1 MKSLGKITK
10 GKGEAQQQQDQN
22 VFHAQTSIP
31 KGEAKSIL
39 VLSCVPSLLKHP
51 LINNARKRLLCGDA
65 NMKKTDVRPPVIMLV
80 LAISIVV
87 IAASGCSR
95 GPVANAN
102 INTNTNVNVNAN
114 PSGANINASTAP
126 STIAAKEPETYRATI
141 VFTAQ
146 TEGGD
151 KAIGI
156 PPLSAEVAKSGNDR
170 RLSFKLPDGSDLVY
184 LEKAGV
190 QYGIA
195 PARKQYAE
203 LTPEATG
210 FQLQKLMTPGQVVAY
225 LDRLKGI
232 EFVGEEPLAGRTALK
247 YRYAKTAETQTS
259 AGEVKTE
266 SFVYVDKDTGLP
278 LRAELFSE
286 ATGNVQGV
294 KGAKIV
300 AEMQNIQTT
309 VDPSLF
315 EIPAGMNKVPE
326 AQVRA
331 QVNAVTNTVAAV
343 LRTLLTNMNSAPPPP
358 PASPTPTVSPATSP
372 SPAQ

>member
-1 MKSLGKITK
+1 MK
-10 GKGEAQQQQDQN
+10 N
-22 VFHAQTSIP
+22 
-31 KGEAKSIL
+31 
-39 VLSCVPSLLKHP
+39 
-51 LINNARKRLLCGDA
+51 
-65 NMKKTDVRPPVIMLV
+65 TDVRPPVLMLV
-80 LAISIVV
+80 LALL
-87 IAASGCSR
+87 IALSGCAR
-95 GPVANAN
+95 GPANSNSNLTAN
-102 INTNTNVNVNAN
+102 VNVNVNAN
-114 PSGANINASTAP
+114 ASTGANINASTAP
-126 STIAAKEPETYRATI
+126 STIAAREPDTYSATL
-141 VFTAQ
+141 VFAAE

-156 PPLSAEVAKSGNDR
+156 PELSAQVAKSGNDR

-210 FQLQKLMTPGQVVAY
+210 FQIQRLMTPGQLVAH
-225 LDRLKGI
+225 LERLQGI

-247 YRYAKTAETQTS
+247 YRYARTAQTQTS

-266 SFVYVDKDTGLP
+266 SFVFVDKDTGLP

-286 ATGNVQGV
+286 ATGNVQGR
-294 KGAKIV
+294 KGAKVV
-300 AEMQNIQTT
+300 AEMRDIQTN
-309 VDPSLF
+309 VQPSVF
-315 EIPAGMNKVPE
+315 EIPAGFNKVPE

-343 LRTLLTNMNSAPPPP
+343 LRTLLTNMNSAPPPSP
-358 PASPTPTVSPATSP
+358 TPTGSPAASPTPTR
-372 SPAQ
+372 